1 MQQVLLEKDQLK
13 ERITQKEDSI
23 KELEQHKVNLQ
34 DSVLKNE
41 AEL

>member
-13 ERITQKEDSI
+13 ERITQKEDNI
-23 KELEQHKVNLQ
+23 KELENHKVLLTDN
-34 DSVLKNE
+34 VLKNE